1 MFECQRAIIAG
12 KHRSAVQAQTD
23 FYLLSNKITDSGYN
37 TVSLLVL
44 QKPTSQSK
52 IGFLNTLNVPASHET
67 FAALLSE
74 KHFTKKGFTFCCHK
88 QESLRNQVWK
98 YHYSGALVTRFKR

>member
-1 MFECQRAIIAG
+1 MFECQQVIIAG

-44 QKPTSQSK
+44 QTAHITVQNRL
-52 IGFLNTLNVPASHET
+52 F
-67 FAALLSE
+67 
-74 KHFTKKGFTFCCHK
+74 KHT
-88 QESLRNQVWK
+88 
-98 YHYSGALVTRFKR
+98 